1 VLPAHGLLGAPL
13 TERLV
18 LGHGR
23 LQLRQHLGF
32 DKGVYD
38 QRVACA
44 WRVHGVC
51 MAYACACAWRA
62 LHLGPELGV
71 VQLDAGLLLV
81 GGEGRLREGRREYAK
96 ESVAR

>member
-1 VLPAHGLLGAPL
+1 VCMAWAWRVHG
-13 TERLV
+13 V
-18 LGHGR
+18 CM
-23 LQLRQHLGF
+23 
-32 DKGVYD
+32 
-38 QRVACA
+38 ACA

-51 MAYACACAWRA
+51 MACACACAWRA

-96 ESVAR
+96 GSVAR